1 MILVE
6 VFEDLVAEDLVRHVE
21 VCVEELCELP
31 PGHLVHGAALLLHRR
46 LVHAH
51 QLLYLSHGEL
61 CPFEAFLNNSPPN
74 LLLGHNQR
82 L

>member
-21 VCVEELCELP
+21 VCVEKLRELP
-31 PGHLVHGAALLLHRR
+31 PRHLVHSAALLLHRR

-61 CPFEAFLNNSPPN
+61 RPFETFLNNSPPN